1 MTGNGKYRAVVIG
14 TSAGGLTALSTLL
27 EKLPFNYPLPII
39 IVQHRSKEPR
49 DLLEEI
55 LQTKCKLKVKQ
66 ADEKESIESGFVY
79 IAPPDYHLLIENDY
93 TFSLTADEAVLYSR
107 PSIDVLFESAASVYA
122 NSLVGIILT
131 GANSDGAIGIRTIAE
146 KNGLTIAQNP
156 DEALFP
162 AMPLASIET
171 KKVNH
176 IFTLSE
182 IQSFLV
188 NSIHQQ

>member
-1 MTGNGKYRAVVIG
+1 MTGNEKYRAVVIG

-27 EKLPFNYPLPII
+27 ENLPLNYPLPII
-39 IVQHRSKEPR
+39 VVQHRSKEPR

-66 ADEKESIESGFVY
+66 ADEKERIESGFVY
-79 IAPPDYHLLIENDY
+79 IAPPDYHLLIENDC

-107 PSIDVLFESAASVYA
+107 PSIDVLFESAASVYTS
-122 NSLVGIILT
+122 SLVGIILT
-131 GANSDGAIGIRTIAE
+131 GANGDGARGIRTIAE

-162 AMPLASIET
+162 AMPLASIDT

-176 IFTLSE
+176 IFTLAE